1 MAGRSA
7 AGGEVQS
14 MIDDLAGRLG
24 RSVVIDDPCIR
35 LVCASR
41 HFGDEDPARVRA
53 VLQRTAGAE
62 IIAFVLAQE
71 PHRWSRAGMLPASP
85 ELGLLP
91 RFCVP
96 LREQGQLLGYLMVID
111 AERTLTVD
119 EVESIQRCARAVA
132 ARLHTDQVGDDAAA
146 LADTVLPDLLGDD
159 ATARD
164 TARAA
169 LVRARLLRDAPVA
182 LVSVVVVDQGV
193 DTPAQVET
201 ALRATVRPLTG
212 SAASCG
218 TVHGDLATLLQLQSH
233 PPVPGELRAQAD
245 RMLETARSLLDASAR
260 PVVGVGGPASGLG
273 DAWMSRR
280 QAGLAARAAR
290 RSGTGGVGMW
300 DRLGELAVLAQLP
313 DDLLVGPAVSG
324 PLAALAA
331 HDHGARLRDTLRCY
345 LDHGGSV
352 PRTAAALH
360 LHRTSLHYRL
370 AQIRTLT
377 GLDLDDGRTRFLL
390 QLGLHLQDLG
400 FPT

>member
-7 AGGEVQS
+7 VSGELQS
-14 MIDDLAGRLG
+14 MIDDLAGQLG

-41 HFGDEDPARVRA
+41 HFGDEDPVRVRA

-71 PHRWSRAGMLPASP
+71 PHRWSRAGMLPGSA

-119 EVESIQRCARAVA
+119 EVESIQRCSRAVA
-132 ARLHTDQVGDDAAA
+132 AQLHTEQVTDDAAA
-146 LADTVLPDLLGDD
+146 LVDSTLPDLLGDD

-169 LVRARLLRDAPVA
+169 LVRARLLRDAPFA

-201 ALRATVRPLTG
+201 ALRATVRPLTR
-212 SAASCG
+212 SAGAWG
-218 TVHGDLATLLQLQSH
+218 TVHGDRAALLQLRS
-233 PPVPGELRAQAD
+233 QASD
-245 RMLETARSLLDASAR
+245 AR
-260 PVVGVGGPASGLG
+260 
-273 DAWMSRR
+273 
-280 QAGLAARAAR
+280 
-290 RSGTGGVGMW
+290 
-300 DRLGELAVLAQLP
+300 
-313 DDLLVGPAVSG
+313 
-324 PLAALAA
+324 
-331 HDHGARLRDTLRCY
+331 
-345 LDHGGSV
+345 
-352 PRTAAALH
+352 
-360 LHRTSLHYRL
+360 
-370 AQIRTLT
+370 
-377 GLDLDDGRTRFLL
+377 
-390 QLGLHLQDLG
+390 
-400 FPT
+400 